1 MRLSRVAD
9 TARRHGVADEDM
21 LHAVRNAVAAEDLD
35 DGFTM
40 FIGPAR
46 DATVLEVGV
55 VDGEDGPVIVHAMR
69 QGLSTWR
76 GGVVADAAVD

>member
-1 MRLSRVAD
+1 MRVSRIAD
-9 TARRHGVADEDM
+9 SARRHGVADEDM

-35 DGFTM
+35 DGLTM

-55 VDGEDGPVIVHAMR
+55 VDGQDGPVIVHAMAAR
-69 QGLSTWR
+69 PKYLR
-76 GGVVADAAVD
+76 GRGDR

>member
-1 MRLSRVAD
+1 
-9 TARRHGVADEDM
+9 M

-40 FIGPAR
+40 FVGPAR

-55 VDGEDGPVIVHAMR
+55 VDGEDGPVIVHAMAAR
-69 QGLSTWR
+69 PRYLR
-76 GGVVADAAVD
+76 GRGDR

>member
-1 MRLSRVAD
+1 VYRIAES
-9 TARRHGVADEDM
+9 ARRHELVDDDI

-46 DATVLEVGV
+46 NATLLEVGV
-55 VDGEDGPVIVHAMR
+55 VDGEDGPVIVHAMAAR
-69 QGLSTWR
+69 ARYLRGR
-76 GGVVADAAVD
+76 GGR